1 MQTARVILEGVSPM
15 KAYLL
20 AAAAMTASLGFG
32 ASAMAAGSLTGM
44 VTLDGSV
51 PAQCSVS
58 TDVPGLLL
66 FQTTVNLGDIAD
78 TDGHL
83 VSSLASSTNASAPV
97 ATFQVNCT
105 GAHNTAT
112 LQATALAIS
121 PAPAAQTG
129 YSSSVAY
136 TAEADYAAVGGQVT
150 QTQTSDGVTS
160 SPTAAFQF
168 ANQSGN
174 LAIKAYAFNDGNNT
188 VNILDAGAYEGVITV
203 VITPGA

>member
-1 MQTARVILEGVSPM
+1 M
-15 KAYLL
+15 KAHLL
-20 AAAAMTASLGFG
+20 AAAAMAASLGFG
-32 ASAMAAGSLTGM
+32 APAMAAGSLTGM

-51 PAQCSVS
+51 PAQCSVAS
-58 TDVPGLLL
+58 DVPGILL
-66 FQTTVNLGDIAD
+66 FQTTVQLGDIAD
-78 TDGHL
+78 ANGHL
-83 VSSLASSTNASAPV
+83 VSALATSTNSSAPV

-112 LQATALAIS
+112 LEATPLAIA

-136 TAEADYAAVGGQVT
+136 TAEADYAAVSGTVT
-150 QTQTSDGVTS
+150 QTQASNGGTS

-174 LAIKAYAFNDGNNT
+174 LAIKAYAFDDGNNAA
-188 VNILDAGAYEGVITV
+188 NILDAGAYSGVITV

>member
-1 MQTARVILEGVSPM
+1 MQTARAIFKGVRPM
-15 KAYLL
+15 KAQLL
-20 AAAAMTASLGFG
+20 AAALAAASLGFG

-51 PAQCSVS
+51 PAQCSVAS
-58 TDVPGLLL
+58 DVPGLLL
-66 FQTTVNLGDIAD
+66 FQTTVQLGDIAD
-78 TDGHL
+78 ANGHL
-83 VSSLASSTNASAPV
+83 VSNLAASTNSSAPV

-112 LQATALAIS
+112 LQATPLAIA
-121 PAPAAQTG
+121 PAPAPQTG

-136 TAEADYAAVGGQVT
+136 TAEADYAAVNGSVT
-150 QTQTSDGVTS
+150 QTQTSNGVTS

-174 LAIKAYAFNDGNNT
+174 LAIKAYAFDDGNNAA
-188 VNILDAGAYEGVITV
+188 NILDAGAYEGVITV

>member
-1 MQTARVILEGVSPM
+1 MTPARANLEGVNSM

-20 AAAAMTASLGFG
+20 AAAAATATLGFG

-44 VTLDGSV
+44 VTLDGDV
-51 PAQCSVS
+51 PAQCSVA
-58 TDVPGLLL
+58 TDVPGVLL
-66 FQTTVNLGDIAD
+66 FQTTVQLGDIAD
-78 TDGHL
+78 GNGHL
-83 VSSLASSTNASAPV
+83 VSSLATSTNSSAPV

-112 LQATALAIS
+112 LEATPLAIA

-136 TAEADYAAVGGQVT
+136 TAEADYASVGGTVM
-150 QTQTSDGVTS
+150 QTQPSNGVTS
-160 SPTAAFQF
+160 SPTTAFQF

-174 LAIKAYAFNDGNNT
+174 LAIKAYAFDDGNNA
-188 VNILDAGAYEGVITV
+188 VDVLDAGAYQGVITV